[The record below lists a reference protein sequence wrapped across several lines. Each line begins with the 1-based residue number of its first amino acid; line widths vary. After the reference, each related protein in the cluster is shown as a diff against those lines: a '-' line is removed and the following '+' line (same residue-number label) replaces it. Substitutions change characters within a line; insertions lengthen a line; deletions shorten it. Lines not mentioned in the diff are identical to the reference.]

1 MIFDMVI
8 YVTLII
14 LTEMEYILLL
24 LLKSYLFFC
33 LCGLEPLHLNK
44 SKDI

>member
-14 LTEMEYILLL
+14 LTEMECILLL
-24 LLKSYLFFC
+24 LLKSYLF
-33 LCGLEPLHLNK
+33 LC
-44 SKDI
+44 